1 MNNLKKHNHSIK
13 DEIQLAINRVLD
25 RGIYLMG
32 DELINFENEFADYC
46 LTKYCVGV
54 GNGTDALEI
63 ALQALKIQPGDE
75 IICTAN
81 GGFFSTA
88 AMISSGVTPKYID
101 IKYDDMTMDP
111 NNLRKTLTKKT
122 KGIIVTHLYGQMAD
136 MKEITKIAKKNKIP
150 LIEDCAQA
158 HGATLNNKKAGSWG
172 DIGCFSF
179 YPGKNL
185 GALGDGG
192 AITTSNSK
200 ILKRIIQLRQY
211 GWGEKFYVNLKNG
224 RNSRLDEIQAAILR
238 VKLKY
243 LDSWNEKRRNIA
255 CEFSNSLKK
264 TDLRIPKNF
273 GKDYVAH
280 LYAIRS
286 TKKKPIID
294 SLNNE
299 NIANDKHYPIPDYAQ
314 KALKNDYADCLLPN
328 TESSCRDV
336 FTIPCYP
343 ELNKTEISILVGSMK
358 AKLDRKKSYLFN
370 PA

>member
-1 MNNLKKHNHSIK
+1 MNNLKKHNNLINKEINIAIK
-13 DEIQLAINRVLD
+13 KVLES
-25 RGIYLMG
+25 GYYVMG
-32 DELINFENEFADYC
+32 DELSSFEKEFAEYC
-46 LTKYCVGV
+46 STKHCSGV

-63 ALQALKIQPGDE
+63 ALLSIGIKAGDE

-81 GGFFSTA
+81 AGFYSTA
-88 AMISSGVTPKYID
+88 AIISVGAVPKYVD
-101 IKYDDMTMDP
+101 IKYNDMTMDP
-111 NNLRKTLTKKT
+111 VKLTEAITKKT

-136 MKEITKIAKKNKIP
+136 MKEITKIAKRSKIQ

-200 ILKRIIQLRQY
+200 IFKSITQLRQY
-211 GWGEKFYVNLKNG
+211 GWGEKFYVGLKNG

-238 VKLKY
+238 IKLKY
-243 LDSWNEKRRNIA
+243 LDSWNQKRRSIA
-255 CEFSNSLKK
+255 CEFSNLLKK
-264 TDLRIPKNF
+264 TNLRIPTNF
-273 GKDYVAH
+273 GEDYVAH

-286 TKKKPIID
+286 PKKKLIVD
-294 SLNNE
+294 SLNSK

-314 KALKNDYADCLLPN
+314 RALKKDYGNVSLLN
-328 TESSCRDV
+328 TEKSCKNV

-343 ELNKTEISILVGSMK
+343 ELDKVEIKKISDSILIGYNK
-358 AKLDRKKSYLFN
+358 
-370 PA
+370 

>member
-1 MNNLKKHNHSIK
+1 MNNLKKHNNLINKEINIAIK
-13 DEIQLAINRVLD
+13 KVLES
-25 RGIYLMG
+25 GYYVMG
-32 DELINFENEFADYC
+32 DELSSFEKEFAEYC
-46 LTKYCVGV
+46 STKHCSGV

-63 ALQALKIQPGDE
+63 ALLSIGIKAGDQ

-81 GGFFSTA
+81 AGFFSTA
-88 AMISSGVTPKYID
+88 AIISVGAVPKYVD
-101 IKYDDMTMDP
+101 IKYNDMTMDP
-111 NNLRKTLTKKT
+111 VKLTEAITKKT

-136 MKEITKIAKKNKIP
+136 MKEITNIAKKNKIP

-200 ILKRIIQLRQY
+200 IFKRIIQLRQY

-255 CEFSNSLKK
+255 YEFSNLLEK
-264 TDLRIPKNF
+264 TNLRIPKKF
-273 GKDYVAH
+273 GRDYVAH

-299 NIANDKHYPIPDYAQ
+299 SIANDKHYPIPDYAQ
-314 KALKNDYADCLLPN
+314 KALKNDYADFSLPN

-343 ELNKTEISILVGSMK
+343 ELNKSEIKKISDSILTGYNK
-358 AKLDRKKSYLFN
+358 
-370 PA
+370 